1 MPGMPAYAPDVPFT
15 GALSW
20 GWSLLSRRMP
30 ARIEVAVAS
39 AERGTYRAF
48 FDQGS
53 GYGPNRA
60 FVNEIAHIKQ
70 GRAWPL
76 LRRSGDEEKT
86 VTTCEQGGHRVGCER
101 SARECSPL
109 LGLSFDDS
117 LWLGRQLKNGS
128 LLTSHRNVR
137 GTIWPSGNSSGS

>member
-1 MPGMPAYAPDVPFT
+1 MPFPGKCTYRESRSFDARDAGLCAGCTVHFT

-86 VTTCEQGGHRVGCER
+86 VTTCEQGGHRANGQ
-101 SARECSPL
+101 SARAT
-109 LGLSFDDS
+109 
-117 LWLGRQLKNGS
+117 RK
-128 LLTSHRNVR
+128 
-137 GTIWPSGNSSGS
+137 

>member
-1 MPGMPAYAPDVPFT
+1 M
-15 GALSW
+15 
-20 GWSLLSRRMP
+20 LSRRMP

-60 FVNEIAHIKQ
+60 FVNEIAYIKQ

-117 LWLGRQLKNGS
+117 LWLGRQLKNCS
-128 LLTSHRNVR
+128 LLTLTENRQQHDLAVR
-137 GTIWPSGNSSGS
+137 KFDRIVMATFSLLVCRKIAIL